1 MSRKITGQSHIIHL
15 HGQVPGESPASDNP
29 LQLGMGGEDIL
40 INIPFEN
47 VINGIV
53 HSNFISR

>member
-15 HGQVPGESPASDNP
+15 HGRVPGEAPASDSP

-40 INIPFEN
+40 INIPSEN

-53 HSNFISR
+53 LSDFISR